1 MAVETTTIIMRK
13 NSMKFGMRSSSLIKR
28 LMKIRMM
35 GNTSTLILS
44 SDMHRPVKERKG
56 AFNDELQAELEDIPG
71 HEKKLLIG
79 VTNAILFE
87 DSTK

>member
-1 MAVETTTIIMRK
+1 
-13 NSMKFGMRSSSLIKR
+13 
-28 LMKIRMM
+28 
-35 GNTSTLILS
+35 
-44 SDMHRPVKERKG
+44 MHRPVKERKG